1 MKNKTPQ
8 ELGKELVESSAA
20 AVAMKRE
27 SQSSLAVGY
36 FTTIPV
42 KIQFVSNEAKELYNG
57 KLKYAT
63 EGSSGFD
70 LRVCGVDASFDQTR
84 GFEGMVLPGGRILVK
99 TGIKVNLQNNN
110 YEIQIRSRSGLAL
123 KNGAFVLNS
132 PGTIDAD
139 YQQEICVIIQNNGIL
154 PFVIE
159 KGDRICQAVICPITK
174 ANFEYVEN
182 IEDGERGGFGSTGV
196 K

>member
-1 MKNKTPQ
+1 M
-8 ELGKELVESSAA
+8 
-20 AVAMKRE
+20 
-27 SQSSLAVGY
+27 
-36 FTTIPV
+36 TIPV
-42 KIQFVSNEAKELYNG
+42 KIQFVSNEAKEFYNG
-57 KLKYAT
+57 ELKYAT

-70 LRVCGVDASFDQTR
+70 LRVCEFDTSFDSFR
-84 GFEGMVLPGGRILVK
+84 GFEEIVLPGGRILVK

-123 KNGAFVLNS
+123 KNGVFVLNS

-139 YQQEICVIIQNNGIL
+139 YQQEIGVIVQNNGL
-154 PFVIE
+154 FPFVIE
-159 KGDRICQAVICPITK
+159 KGDRICQAVICPVTK

>member
-1 MKNKTPQ
+1 M
-8 ELGKELVESSAA
+8 
-20 AVAMKRE
+20 
-27 SQSSLAVGY
+27 
-36 FTTIPV
+36 TIPV

-57 KLKYAT
+57 ELKYAT

-70 LRVCGVDASFDQTR
+70 LRACEFDTSFDPFR
-84 GFEGMVLPGGRILVK
+84 GFEAMVLPGGRILVK

-123 KNGAFVLNS
+123 KNGVFVLNS

-139 YQQEICVIIQNNGIL
+139 YQQEIGVIIQNNGL
-154 PFVIE
+154 FPFVIE

>member
-1 MKNKTPQ
+1 M
-8 ELGKELVESSAA
+8 
-20 AVAMKRE
+20 
-27 SQSSLAVGY
+27 
-36 FTTIPV
+36 TIPV

-57 KLKYAT
+57 ELKYAT

-70 LRVCGVDASFDQTR
+70 LRVYGFDASFDALR
-84 GFEGMVLPGGRILVK
+84 GFENIVFPGGRILVK
-99 TGIKVNLQNNN
+99 TGIKVNLQNND

-123 KNGAFVLNS
+123 KNGVFVLNS

-139 YQQEICVIIQNNGIL
+139 YQQEIGVIVQNNGLL

>member
-1 MKNKTPQ
+1 M
-8 ELGKELVESSAA
+8 
-20 AVAMKRE
+20 
-27 SQSSLAVGY
+27 
-36 FTTIPV
+36 TIPV

-57 KLKYAT
+57 ELKYAT

-70 LRVCGVDASFDQTR
+70 LRVCGFDTSFDAFGAIHNIDKNLQDDET
-84 GFEGMVLPGGRILVK
+84 LPPVVGYTLFAGRRILVK

-123 KNGAFVLNS
+123 KNGVFVLNS

-139 YQQEICVIIQNNGIL
+139 YQQEIGVIIQNNGL
-154 PFVIE
+154 FPFVIE
-159 KGDRICQAVICPITK
+159 KGDRICQAVICPVTK

>member
-1 MKNKTPQ
+1 M
-8 ELGKELVESSAA
+8 
-20 AVAMKRE
+20 
-27 SQSSLAVGY
+27 
-36 FTTIPV
+36 TIPV

-57 KLKYAT
+57 ELKYAT

-70 LRVCGVDASFDQTR
+70 LRVCGFDASFDAVR
-84 GFEGMVLPGGRILVK
+84 GFKNIVLPGGRILVK
-99 TGIKVNLQNNN
+99 TGIKVNLQNND

-123 KNGAFVLNS
+123 KNGVFVLNS

-139 YQQEICVIIQNNGIL
+139 YQQEIGVIIQNNGLL

-159 KGDRICQAVICPITK
+159 RGDRICQAVICQVTK